1 MSTGAKLYVPHHHKN
16 VYKFWWDQEMDILKA
31 ESIETD
37 KVWKASGRPHQGPI
51 FKKRQSSRLQNIAK
65 RFVKI

>member
-1 MSTGAKLYVPHHHKN
+1 MSTGAKLYVAHHRKN

-37 KVWKASGRPHQGPI
+37 KVWKASGRPHIQI
-51 FKKRQSSRLQNIAK
+51 LCSL
-65 RFVKI
+65 